1 MVNRP
6 MSEDLEEFCE
16 AVWMARE
23 KGLDDKD
30 AVGRLHADGHFDEAV
45 LERAE
50 KEGLVTF
57 TDGRIRFTP
66 EGEAMARLVIRRHRL
81 SDVLLFFALGM
92 HSHEERERIT
102 CQVEHT
108 LQPELID
115 GICTLLGHPTHCPDG
130 NPIPPGP
137 CCAQNAQTA
146 PCVLRKL
153 STCEKGQNVEVRYI
167 QPRNSERLQRLVSFG
182 IVPGSRLTVEQTSPV
197 FTVRL
202 ENGLLAMEA
211 DVAQD
216 IHVIA
221 VPSDDSI
228 LPGNPPPGRRSRFR
242 FWRGFGRRRAWIDH
256 RK

>member
-1 MVNRP
+1 MVNRSV
-6 MSEDLEEFCE
+6 SEDLEEFCE
-16 AVWMARE
+16 AVWVARE
-23 KGLDDKD
+23 KGLDDR
-30 AVGRLHADGHFDEAV
+30 AGIEQMHADGHIDEAV
-45 LERAE
+45 LAKAVES
-50 KEGLVTF
+50 GLVNF
-57 TDGRIRFTP
+57 SDGRIRFTP
-66 EGEAMARLVIRRHRL
+66 EGEALARLVIRRHRL

-92 HSHEERERIT
+92 QSHEQRERIT

-137 CCAQNAQTA
+137 CCAANAQQA

-153 STCEKGQNVEVRYI
+153 STCEKGQTVEVRYI
-167 QPRNSERLQRLVSFG
+167 QPRHPERLQRLVSFG
-182 IVPGSRLTVEQTSPV
+182 IVPGCRLTIEQTSPV

-216 IHVIA
+216 IHVILSA
-221 VPSDDSI
+221 PVDSAA
-228 LPGNPPPGRRSRFR
+228 GSPPPGRRSRFR
-242 FWRGFGRRRAWIDH
+242 FWKGFGRRRAWIDH